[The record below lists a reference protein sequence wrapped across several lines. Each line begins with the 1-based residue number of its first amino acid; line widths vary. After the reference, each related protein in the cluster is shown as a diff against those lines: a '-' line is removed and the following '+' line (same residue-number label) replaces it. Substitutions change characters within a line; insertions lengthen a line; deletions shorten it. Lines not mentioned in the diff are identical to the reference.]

1 MEILDSETKSDRLS
15 TVHQLRQTIALVE
28 TSSEEAEIMD
38 LKKRPGLRSLIAN
51 RTKGATPPEAPKAQA
66 STNLPLPPS
75 PTDLVPIRIRIR
87 ENHLRRRKRGRCF
100 RRGAQNNKRLKS
112 LETRVLSLWKV
123 ETMRRYTNS
132 SVHGHP

>member
-51 RTKGATPPEAPKAQA
+51 RTNGATPPEAPKA
-66 STNLPLPPS
+66 
-75 PTDLVPIRIRIR
+75 
-87 ENHLRRRKRGRCF
+87 
-100 RRGAQNNKRLKS
+100 
-112 LETRVLSLWKV
+112 
-123 ETMRRYTNS
+123 
-132 SVHGHP
+132 